1 MASKEPFDYREL
13 DDLIHSR
20 PRLGIMSV
28 LVALGEVDFR
38 FLKERLQ
45 MTDGNLGTH
54 LRKLEEAG
62 YIAVR
67 KGFVN
72 RRPRTSYVLTDQG
85 RRAFEAYLERLEG
98 FLQSVERRA
107 SG

>member
-1 MASKEPFDYREL
+1 MTSKEPFDYREL

-28 LVALGEVDFR
+28 LVAVGEVDFR
-38 FLKERLQ
+38 FLKERLK

-62 YIAVR
+62 YIAV
-67 KGFVN
+67 KKEFVN
-72 RRPRTSYVLTDQG
+72 RRPRTSYVLTEKG
-85 RRAFEAYLERLEG
+85 RRAFETYLERLEE
-98 FLQSVERRA
+98 FLQSVERGL
-107 SG
+107 S